1 MHWTTLVTYK
11 TKKRLLRHEINYK
24 SKMTGR
30 ASLLGYTMSATS
42 QAFWKRVGLGQR
54 RKQRN
59 KRPKRASINVVM
71 IESCI
76 NRDARSFQFPT
87 QRPSDNEWFATASV
101 VVGLPGK
108 VALSNLCWD
117 EDKLKFMPLPWSVWP
132 ELLRRT

>member
-1 MHWTTLVTYK
+1 
-11 TKKRLLRHEINYK
+11 
-24 SKMTGR
+24 
-30 ASLLGYTMSATS
+30 MSGTS

-54 RKQRN
+54 RKQRT

-76 NRDARSFQFPT
+76 NRDTRSFQFPT
-87 QRPSDNEWFATASV
+87 QRPSDDEWFATASV

-117 EDKLKFMPLPWSVWP
+117 EDKLKFKCRYLGQYGRTYYK
-132 ELLRRT
+132 ELDKYASKNASNCKPSLVVAVDCDGIVLSSRDLYG